1 MDVNPPSYVM
11 ETLALGP
18 KNAVLDKF
26 NAHDT
31 LAELYMLLNH
41 CKANGVSDETITD
54 INVKTLTYI
63 KKCKQLKPSRNL
75 IMTKKYLTEK
85 KLVAVPFDKGIGIC
99 IMKQEMY
106 QKKLD
111 VILNLPQFEKVTQTR
126 KNAKNA
132 VLKEEERIV
141 STLKQLRNDG
151 KINEYLFEKLKPIG
165 SQPARIYG
173 LAKIHKQS
181 VPVRPVLSM
190 PGSSYHPVGI
200 QIAEWLSN
208 VPECQINTSTKEIA
222 DHLKEVTLEED
233 EEIVSFDVASL
244 YTNVPVAEAIEYC
257 ADLLYNNNNQKDIP
271 SVDKD
276 TFVILAKLACCDVI
290 MSTHNGYYRQTDGL
304 AMGSPP
310 APHLAN
316 GWLSKYDPIIKAD
329 ACLYARYM
337 DDILQNMKVRLIDE
351 KLEEINN
358 LHPSLTFTIEREN
371 DSSIPFLDMS
381 IINEGGN
388 LSSTWYN
395 KPTDTGLIMNF
406 HALAP
411 KRYKRSVVSGFVH
424 RIHRACSEWGHFHN
438 SLQRAKKILEAN
450 QYPPAFYEPI
460 IHATLSAIFS
470 PQEETSTLTQQ
481 QHPLATQETTVPQPS
496 PEETTST
503 MQKHKLFVQ
512 YRGKCTEDYAQ
523 ALHRAN
529 APCTVVMTLRKLKTM
544 LPSLKPP
551 VEKTLRSGV
560 VYKLSCPRCQ
570 SCYVGQT
577 IRHLRTRF
585 SEHQTPS
592 AAVAK
597 HLSCCQTTLTCQE
610 TEILASTRRGQV
622 FLMTLEVIWIRE
634 LSPSL
639 NTKDEY
645 RSRELTI
652 RW

>member
-1 MDVNPPSYVM
+1 MNGSVNVSRPSWSPLSFAPP
-11 ETLALGP
+11 P
-18 KNAVLDKF
+18 
-26 NAHDT
+26 
-31 LAELYMLLNH
+31 
-41 CKANGVSDETITD
+41 
-54 INVKTLTYI
+54 
-63 KKCKQLKPSRNL
+63 
-75 IMTKKYLTEK
+75 
-85 KLVAVPFDKGIGIC
+85 
-99 IMKQEMY
+99 
-106 QKKLD
+106 
-111 VILNLPQFEKVTQTR
+111 
-126 KNAKNA
+126 
-132 VLKEEERIV
+132 
-141 STLKQLRNDG
+141 
-151 KINEYLFEKLKPIG
+151 
-165 SQPARIYG
+165 
-173 LAKIHKQS
+173 
-181 VPVRPVLSM
+181 
-190 PGSSYHPVGI
+190 
-200 QIAEWLSN
+200 
-208 VPECQINTSTKEIA
+208 
-222 DHLKEVTLEED
+222 
-233 EEIVSFDVASL
+233 
-244 YTNVPVAEAIEYC
+244 
-257 ADLLYNNNNQKDIP
+257 
-271 SVDKD
+271 
-276 TFVILAKLACCDVI
+276 
-290 MSTHNGYYRQTDGL
+290 
-304 AMGSPP
+304 
-310 APHLAN
+310 PHLAN

-329 ACLYARYM
+329 ARLYARYM

-371 DSSIPFLDMS
+371 DSSIPFLDMR

-481 QHPLATQETTVPQPS
+481 QHTPATQETTVPELS
-496 PEETTST
+496 PGESTNT

-512 YRGKCTEDYAQ
+512 YRGKCTEDYAR

-544 LPSLKPP
+544 LPSLKQP

-597 HLSCCQTTLTCQE
+597 HLSSCQTTLACQE

-622 FLMTLEVIWIRE
+622 FLMTLEAIWIRE